1 MIESVSGCV
10 RAELTHDQRKD
21 RSDPPPAPA
30 TRHQKDTDVLRE
42 LSVQNLA
49 LIEDVHVEL
58 EGGYCAWTGET
69 GAGKS
74 LLLTALG
81 LILGGKASADLIRS
95 GKAEARAAAVFEV
108 PDLDLRASIDGI
120 LGGEGLLDEDPLI
133 ITRRISAQG
142 RGGAT
147 VNGLPVTIAT
157 LQKLGEQLVDIH
169 GQHEGR
175 ALMDPDQ
182 QRELLDAYGGLGG
195 RVEAYR
201 SARRAHEALRRQRQE
216 LIESAEA
223 RRRER
228 ALLEFERDELAAAD
242 PRRGESEELAR
253 EAHRLAHADQLRTSA
268 AEGYSLLYEADRSAQ
283 GLLKRVARALD
294 PLAGAVPE
302 LAEAAA
308 TLERLADETREVAF
322 SLRDLGKGWD
332 DDPARLEDI
341 EARLA
346 LYRRLA
352 ARFHCT
358 PDELADRR
366 AATEAQLAALDRDD
380 AGLLALDEP
389 LAAAWDAVKQA
400 AAGLTAARRKVAK
413 DFARGI
419 QGRLK
424 ALGLNGARLSVAV
437 ELREPG
443 DDPTA
448 PAPPE
453 SGADRVEMLFS
464 ANPGEEPR
472 PLRKIASGGELSR
485 VTLAAKA
492 VLAAVDRVPTLVF
505 DEIDTGVGGRLG
517 SALGKTLAEL
527 GRHHQVIC
535 VTHLPQMASYARRQ
549 WVIRKQVE
557 RGRSRTT
564 ISPLDESERIAELA
578 VMLRGDSAAEG
589 TRQEAMAM
597 LAEAQ
602 AMR

>member
-1 MIESVSGCV
+1 
-10 RAELTHDQRKD
+10 
-21 RSDPPPAPA
+21 
-30 TRHQKDTDVLRE
+30 VLRE

-58 EGGYCAWTGET
+58 EEGYCAWTGET

-81 LILGGKASADLIRS
+81 LVLGDKASADLIRS
-95 GKAEARAAAVFEV
+95 GKAEARAAAVFEING
-108 PDLDLRASIDGI
+108 PGLRGEVESI
-120 LGGEGLLDEDPLI
+120 LGGGDLLEDDALI

-147 VNGLPVTIAT
+147 VNGLPVTLAT
-157 LQKLGEQLVDIH
+157 LQKLGERLVDIH

-175 ALMDPDQ
+175 ALMDPDR
-182 QRELLDAYGGLGG
+182 QRELLDDYGGLGD

-201 SARRAHEALRRQRQE
+201 SARRAHEALRRKRQE

-228 ALLEFERDELAAAD
+228 ALLEFERDELAAAA
-242 PRRGESEELAR
+242 PKRGEYDELTR
-253 EAHRLAHADQLRTSA
+253 EAQRLSSADQLRNAA
-268 AEGYSLLYEADRSAQ
+268 AEGYALLYEADRSAQ
-283 GLLKRVARALD
+283 GLLKKVARTLE
-294 PLAGAVPE
+294 PLARAVPE
-302 LAEAAA
+302 LDEAAA
-308 TLERLADETREVAF
+308 TLERLADEAREVAF
-322 SLRDLGKGWD
+322 GLRDLSENWD

-341 EARLA
+341 ESRLA

-352 ARFHCT
+352 TRFHCSQ
-358 PDELADRR
+358 DELVDRL
-366 AATEAQLAALDRDD
+366 AATEAQLAALEKDEAD
-380 AGLLALDEP
+380 LLALDAP
-389 LAAAWDAVKQA
+389 LAGAWAAAKQA
-400 AAGLTAARRKVAK
+400 AGELTAARLKVAK
-413 DFARGI
+413 DFGRAI
-419 QGRLK
+419 QKRLK
-424 ALGLNGARLSVAV
+424 ALGLDGARLAV
-437 ELREPG
+437 EVEARELGP
-443 DDPTA
+443 DPTA
-448 PAPPE
+448 PSPPE

-472 PLRKIASGGELSR
+472 PFRKIASGGELSR

-492 VLAAVDRVPTLVF
+492 VLAGVDRVPTLVF

-564 ISPLDESERIAELA
+564 VSPLDDDQRVVELA
-578 VMLRGDSAAEG
+578 AMIRGDSAAEG
-589 TRQEAMAM
+589 TRKEAIAM

-602 AMR
+602 GQH

>member
-1 MIESVSGCV
+1 M
-10 RAELTHDQRKD
+10 
-21 RSDPPPAPA
+21 
-30 TRHQKDTDVLRE
+30 LRE

-58 EGGYCAWTGET
+58 EEGYCAWTGET

-81 LILGGKASADLIRS
+81 LVLGGKASAELIRS
-95 GKAEARAAAVFEV
+95 GKAEARAAAVFDLNGKGLRGEV
-108 PDLDLRASIDGI
+108 AAI
-120 LGGEGLLDEDPLI
+120 LGGDDALDDDALI
-133 ITRRISAQG
+133 VTRRISAQG

-147 VNGLPVTIAT
+147 VNGMPVTLAT
-157 LQKLGEQLVDIH
+157 LQKLGERLVDVH
-169 GQHEGR
+169 GQQEGR
-175 ALMDPDQ
+175 ALTDPDR
-182 QRELLDAYGGLGG
+182 QRELLDDYGGLADLLS
-195 RVEAYR
+195 AYR
-201 SARRAHEALRRQRQE
+201 AARRAHEELRKKRQA

-242 PRRGESEELAR
+242 PKVGEHDELTR
-253 EAHRLAHADQLRTSA
+253 EAKRLSHADQLRQA
-268 AEGYSLLYEADRSAQ
+268 ATEGYALLYEADRSAQ
-283 GLLKRVARALD
+283 GLLKRVARSLEPMARD
-294 PLAGAVPE
+294 VPE
-302 LAEAAA
+302 LAEASA
-308 TLERLADETREVAF
+308 TLERLAEEAREVAF
-322 SLRDLGKGWD
+322 GLRDLGEGWD
-332 DDPARLEDI
+332 DDPSRLEDI
-341 EARLA
+341 EERLA
-346 LYRRLA
+346 LYRRLST
-352 ARFHCT
+352 RFHCS
-358 PDELADRR
+358 PDDLAARR
-366 AATEAQLAALDRDD
+366 LATEAQLAALDRDEADLLSLD
-380 AGLLALDEP
+380 AP
-389 LAAAWDAVKQA
+389 LATAWAAVKQSA
-400 AAGLTAARRKVAK
+400 EKLTAARRKVSR
-413 DFARGI
+413 DFAKAI

-424 ALGLNGARLSVAV
+424 PLGLDGARLSVDV
-437 ELREPG
+437 EPRELG

-448 PAPPE
+448 AAPAE

-464 ANPGEEPR
+464 ANPGEDAR

-549 WVIRKQVE
+549 WVIRKKVE

-564 ISPLDESERIAELA
+564 IALLSEEQRVAELA
-578 VMLRGDSAAEG
+578 AMLRGDAAAEG
-589 TRQEAMAM
+589 TRKEAIAM

-602 AMR
+602 GRK